1 MNTPAATTASPEA
14 EYQQRFEQRS
24 RSAKRYS
31 LLDSALSITRGA
43 TFLSTV
49 AVVLFVF
56 SPSEINPWW
65 IALPSSLFLILVVT
79 HASVSKRR
87 DRYRRAVEFYERGI
101 QRLEHKW
108 SSTGA
113 TGDRYKSPEHMYSG
127 DLDIFGEG
135 SLFQLICRART
146 RLGEDR
152 LAEWLM
158 DATDSE
164 TIRRRQQSV
173 EELRYRLDFRE
184 QFALLDAEV
193 HEDLNQNL
201 LIEWSQQPPRLLSKT
216 QQITAAIFGIL
227 AVLAVLAWT
236 PFGFGP
242 SPLVVV
248 LIFESIFLF
257 THRKLIQDVRLQAE
271 EANSGLTILSQ
282 VLGVLEAES
291 FHSTNLKEVSNV
303 FESTGT
309 IPSKRIRQL
318 QNRIQNLVAGLQ
330 NQFFAPFALILCVPI
345 HLVHAIESWKAR
357 FGDSIPQWLDAVGE
371 VEATASLSGYAYE
384 NPNDPFPKIRDDGLE
399 IIAEELGHPL
409 ILPSEC
415 VRNDIRIGED
425 QRLVLISGSNMSGK
439 STLMRTVGIN
449 MVLALAGAPVRA
461 TAMTVSPVTIG
472 SEMRVQDSLQAGAS
486 LFYTVISRIKSIVEL
501 TSGKRPLLFLLD
513 EILQGTNSHDRRVG
527 AEAIIRSL
535 LDQGAVGL
543 VTTHD
548 LALTKIV
555 DSIGDTAI
563 NVHFEDNIVDGE
575 MTFDYRMRP
584 GVIDRSNA
592 LELMRMIGLK
602 IEKRGND
609 QAPS

>member
-271 EANSGLTILSQ
+271 EANSGLAILSQ